1 MELLEKDGVTYVL
14 DGVAGG
20 GVPGPRP
27 IKSEYS
33 KWLYGDSRGYLEVTV
48 KQNEAELL
56 FKNVDGEV
64 IQQFTVT
71 QNT

>member
-1 MELLEKDGVTYVL
+1 MKDAEGF
-14 DGVAGG
+14 
-20 GVPGPRP
+20 
-27 IKSEYS
+27 I
-33 KWLYGDSRGYLEVTV
+33 WFYGDSRGYLEVTV

-64 IQQFTVT
+64 IQQFTIT